1 MEVKL
6 TVVGGKASKSVI
18 PLKLP
23 TIIGRSREAELTIA
37 HPMISRQ
44 HCQIFEKDGLLWIR
58 DMGSLNGTVVQGQR
72 VKESP
77 LPPDREF
84 TVGPLTFRP
93 QYEYKGDLAAVPP
106 PVLAEEGAAGDQVE
120 EAPDFE
126 SVDGVSPHDPRTV
139 PVGGSGSEPDFSFLD
154 DSGGS
159 PAADAAPAFSPWSD
173 SDVGIAPAAKT
184 PAVAKPAQ
192 PAAPVQEEELVDFET
207 VEEAGEEEP
216 EPTPPPNL
224 RKPKPIEKPAVE
236 PETETFEV
244 VIAEAVDEPE
254 PVEEPAMPKKPVAMK
269 KKAKEPWYVDLF
281 GKKRKK
287 PAQPGVKSKGKPTPT
302 AGKKAAPAASPPE
315 EEPAEPQSEPKAA
328 AQPQTKAK
336 QASAESEDAAFLD
349 FLDGGP
355 E

>member
-6 TVVGGKASKSVI
+6 TVVGGKASKRVI

-44 HCQIFEKDGLLWIR
+44 HCQIYEKDGLLWIR

-93 QYEYKGDLAAVPP
+93 QYEYEGDPAAVPP
-106 PVLAEEGAAGDQVE
+106 AVLAEQSAAGDQVE

-126 SVDGVSPHDPRTV
+126 AVGDGAPHDPQTV
-139 PVGGSGSEPDFSFLD
+139 PVGGSGSGPDFSFLD
-154 DSGGS
+154 D
-159 PAADAAPAFSPWSD
+159 AAPAVSPWSD
-173 SDVGIAPAAKT
+173 SDVGIAPAART
-184 PAVAKPAQ
+184 PVVAKPAQ
-192 PAAPVQEEELVDFET
+192 PAAPAQEEELVDFEA
-207 VEEAGEEEP
+207 VEETEEEEP

-224 RKPKPIEKPAVE
+224 RKPKP
-236 PETETFEV
+236 ETLEEV
-244 VIAEAVDEPE
+244 VVEAELVAEAE
-254 PVEEPAMPKKPVAMK
+254 PVEEPAAPKKPMAGK
-269 KKAKEPWYVDLF
+269 KKAKEPWYAGLF
-281 GKKRKK
+281 AKKREKS
-287 PAQPGVKSKGKPTPT
+287 ARPGVKSKGKPMPT
-302 AGKKAAPAASPPE
+302 AGKSAAPAASPPK
-315 EEPAEPQSEPKAA
+315 EEPAQPQSEPEAA

-336 QASAESEDAAFLD
+336 AAAELDDAAFLD
-349 FLDGGP
+349 FLGEGP